1 MQIVIQVNGKV
12 RDRIRLPAG
21 SSDDTVRSL
30 ALASEKV
37 AAAIGGASV
46 QKTIVVPD
54 RLVSVVTG
62 RPS

>member
-1 MQIVIQVNGKV
+1 VQIVIQVNGKV